1 MIGFSGTFKEKSLA
15 TSIFAPSVGIKI
27 LLAKKDSFVCA
38 LNKCNCIFFLAA
50 GIFIFIAPDIYGN
63 SPIGILEIENNVI
76 TVELARTKKE
86 RARGL
91 MHRKSL
97 GNYDGMLFIYKRKNI
112 LCMWMKNTHIPLTVL
127 FIDER
132 GYVLEMKDMIPNTE
146 TPHCSA
152 NKVRFALELET
163 KWLKSTNITLKS
175 RITNLD
181 SVDD

>member
-1 MIGFSGTFKEKSLA
+1 MKIKAIFSDF
-15 TSIFAPSVGIKI
+15 
-27 LLAKKDSFVCA
+27 
-38 LNKCNCIFFLAA
+38 
-50 GIFIFIAPDIYGN
+50 
-63 SPIGILEIENNVI
+63 
-76 TVELARTKKE
+76 
-86 RARGL
+86 
-91 MHRKSL
+91 
-97 GNYDGMLFIYKRKNI
+97 DGVFTDN
-112 LCMWMKNTHIPLTVL
+112 HV

>member
-1 MIGFSGTFKEKSLA
+1 MC
-15 TSIFAPSVGIKI
+15 
-27 LLAKKDSFVCA
+27 LLYKY
-38 LNKCNCIFFLAA
+38 NCIFFLAA
-50 GIFIFIAPDIYGN
+50 GIFIPLSVYGN
-63 SPIGILEIENNVI
+63 SHIGVLEIENNVI
-76 TVELARTKKE
+76 SVELARNKKE

-97 GNYDGMLFIYKRKNI
+97 GKYKGMLFIYPHKNV
-112 LCMWMKNTHIPLTVL
+112 LCMWMKNTSIPLTVL

-132 GYVLEMKDMIPNTE
+132 GYVLEMQDMIPNTE

>member
-1 MIGFSGTFKEKSLA
+1 MCL
-15 TSIFAPSVGIKI
+15 
-27 LLAKKDSFVCA
+27 
-38 LNKCNCIFFLAA
+38 LNKYTCIFFLAA
-50 GIFIFIAPDIYGN
+50 GIFIPLSVYGN
-63 SPIGILEIENNVI
+63 SQIGILEIENNVI
-76 TVELARTKKE
+76 SVELARTKKE
-86 RARGL
+86 HARGL

-97 GNYDGMLFIYKRKNI
+97 GKYDGMLFIYANKNI
-112 LCMWMKNTHIPLTVL
+112 LCMWMKNTYIPLTVL

-132 GYVLEMKDMIPNTE
+132 GYVLEMQDMFPNTE

-152 NKVRFALELET
+152 NKVRFALELDT

>member
-1 MIGFSGTFKEKSLA
+1 MC
-15 TSIFAPSVGIKI
+15 
-27 LLAKKDSFVCA
+27 LLH
-38 LNKCNCIFFLAA
+38 KCNCIFFLVA
-50 GIFIFIAPDIYGN
+50 GIFISPGVYGN

-76 TVELARTKKE
+76 SVGLARTKKE
-86 RARGL
+86 HARGL

-97 GNYDGMLFIYKRKNI
+97 GKYDGMLFIYAYKNN
-112 LCMWMKNTHIPLTVL
+112 LCMWMKNTYIPLTVL

-132 GYVLEMKDMIPNTE
+132 GYVLEMQDMIPNTQ

-152 NKVRFALELET
+152 DKVRFALELET
-163 KWLKSTNITLKS
+163 KWLESTNITLKS